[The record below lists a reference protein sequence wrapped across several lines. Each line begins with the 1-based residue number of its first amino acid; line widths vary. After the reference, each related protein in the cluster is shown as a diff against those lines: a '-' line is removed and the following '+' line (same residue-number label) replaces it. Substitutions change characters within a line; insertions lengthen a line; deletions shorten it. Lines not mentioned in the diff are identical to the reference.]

1 MHGKTPT
8 RKQKM
13 ILEENGMNNK
23 DYVILKDL
31 VNTMTVKHRET
42 GEIVIVE
49 K

>member
-1 MHGKTPT
+1 MHRKAPT

-13 ILEENGMNNK
+13 ILEENGMNHK

-31 VNTMTVKHRET
+31 VNTMAVKHRDT